1 MIRIFVPAPDLVS
14 SWLLLRPLRALK
26 QILTGVG
33 RPSEMPFLFQ
43 N

>member
-1 MIRIFVPAPDLVS
+1 MIRIFVPAPGLVS
-14 SWLLLRPLRALK
+14 SWLLLRPLLALK

-33 RPSEMPFLFQ
+33 CPSEMSLLFQ